1 MISINIPQPRDTCLV
16 QRQKTIIRPIQMA
29 VDMII
34 SVGLLGMLAYMKIG
48 EIDSTYRAQA
58 ILSVLLMLIFYS
70 YFGVYNFHASAFRTI
85 IRLIKAWGVVV
96 FSLLLIAFA
105 TRTTALYSRHVVL
118 LWMVGSYCLQLV
130 AHLSVP
136 LLLEKANLRQY
147 RAKSPALMIGAG
159 RLGHYLA
166 HRINTNPWIDI
177 KVVGVVDNDEAA
189 LSQWDLAGVPTLG
202 STQKL
207 EKILEE
213 HDIVSAYIALPLNA
227 SAEMERIYARLVE
240 KHVN

>member
-1 MISINIPQPRDTCLV
+1 MISINIPQPRDTRLV

-34 SVGLLGMLAYMKIG
+34 SVGLLGMLTYMKIG
-48 EIDSTYRAQA
+48 EIDPTYRAQA

-70 YFGVYNFHASAFRTI
+70 YFGVYNFHASALRTI

-105 TRTTALYSRHVVL
+105 TKTTALYSRHVGL
-118 LWMVGSYCLQLV
+118 LWMVGSYCLQLI

-136 LLLEKANLRQY
+136 LLLEKTY
-147 RAKSPALMIGAG
+147 RVKSAALMIGAG
-159 RLGHYLA
+159 GLGRYLA
-166 HRINTNPWIDI
+166 HRINTNPWISI

-213 HDIVSAYIALPLNA
+213 HDIVSAYIAWPLNA